1 MMEYIFNTINTLIA
15 QQLVIAAI
23 AAFLWG
29 IISVIVSPC
38 HLGGI
43 PLICGYLMKRSDNIK
58 NAFFLSLLFSIG
70 VFISILIIGAIT
82 ISLGRIFGDVGY
94 FGDLAVGLL
103 FILFGLYLLGIINLN
118 WNGFQ
123 YKSKNINM
131 LNVFLIGFVFG
142 MGLGPCTFAYIAPI
156 IGFTFKMSASDIA
169 RPAVLMLFFA
179 VGHTLTIAVA
189 GISGNIIQKFLN
201 FNENSNF
208 LKIFQKVIGVIL
220 VIIGISYLL

>member
-169 RPAVLMLFFA
+169 RPAVLMIFFA

-201 FNENSNF
+201 FNESSNF
-208 LKIFQKVIGVIL
+208 LKIFQKTIGFVL
-220 VIIGISYLL
+220 VIVGINYLL

>member
-15 QQLVIAAI
+15 QQLLIAAI

-70 VFISILIIGAIT
+70 VFISILIIGTIT

-94 FGDLAVGLL
+94 FGDLAVGVL

-156 IGFTFKMSASDIA
+156 IGFTFKMSASDIG

-201 FNENSNF
+201 FNGNSNF
-208 LKIFQKVIGVIL
+208 LKIFQKTIGVIL

>member
-70 VFISILIIGAIT
+70 VFISILIIGAVT
-82 ISLGRIFGDVGY
+82 ISLGRIFGDIGY

-169 RPAVLMLFFA
+169 RPAVLMIFFA

-201 FNENSNF
+201 FNESSNF
-208 LKIFQKVIGVIL
+208 LKIFQKTIGVVL
-220 VIIGISYLL
+220 VIIGINYLL

>member
-1 MMEYIFNTINTLIA
+1 MMEYIFNTINALIA
-15 QQLVIAAI
+15 QQLVIAVVG
-23 AAFLWG
+23 AFLWG

-123 YKSKNINM
+123 YKSKNVNM

-142 MGLGPCTFAYIAPI
+142 IGLGPCTFAYIAPI

-169 RPAVLMLFFA
+169 RPAVLMIFFA

-201 FNENSNF
+201 FNESSNF
-208 LKIFQKVIGVIL
+208 LKIFQKTIGVVL
-220 VIIGISYLL
+220 VIIGINYLL